1 MKRST
6 QIMHSIATF
15 EAISIFGTAFA
26 QDIQYSG
33 FLTDYSFAEQE

>member
-15 EAISIFGTAFA
+15 GAVFAFGTTLA
-26 QDIQYSG
+26 QDIQYSD